1 MTQYVKTALTIAG
14 TDPTGGAGVQA
25 DLKTF
30 QEREV
35 FGMSVITSVVAQNT
49 LGVQNVHH
57 LPVSFIDEQLES
69 VFSDIVP
76 DAIKS
81 GMIATPEMMKTVAQ
95 RVKKYEV
102 PYVIDP
108 VMVAKSGDLLM
119 DEESQKIIRDIL
131 IPLATVV
138 TPNLPEAEVLLDME
152 IKTVDT
158 SEKAAKTIVEQ
169 LNADAAIITGGHFS
183 DEPIDVLYDGEN
195 FHHFKAEFIDTK
207 HTHGTGC
214 TFSAALTAELAKGTP
229 LLKAV
234 DIAKQFITDA
244 IYYSLELGK
253 GNGPTNYWG
262 YRLKSLPN
270 RQDG

>member
-1 MTQYVKTALTIAG
+1 MTDRVKTALTIAG

-35 FGMSVITSVVAQNT
+35 FGMSVMTSIVAQNT

-57 LPVSFIDEQLES
+57 LPVSFIEEQLDS
-69 VFSDIVP
+69 VLTDIVP

-81 GMIATPEMMKTVAQ
+81 GMIATPQMMEAVAH
-95 RVKKYEV
+95 KIKDYKV

-119 DEESQKIIRDIL
+119 DKQSQKMIRDVL

-152 IKTVDT
+152 IKNLAAA
-158 SEKAAKTIVEQ
+158 EKAAKIIVEE
-169 LNADAAIITGGHFS
+169 LKATAAIVTGGHFAQA
-183 DEPIDVLYDGEN
+183 PVDVLYDGEN
-195 FHHFKAEFIDTK
+195 IHHFPAEFINTK

-229 LLKAV
+229 LIDATK
-234 DIAKQFITDA
+234 IAKQFITDA
-244 IYYSLELGK
+244 IFYSLQLGH

-262 YRLKSLPN
+262 YRLQSLPN
-270 RQDG
+270 RKK